1 MAVALPAPAEN
12 DKNVENTKSNVESDV
27 EDASDLEGAESFYGG
42 GYNNYGYGYNNYG
55 YNNYGGGK
63 SIF

>member
-12 DKNVENTKSNVESDV
+12 DKNVENTQSNVESDI
-27 EDASDLEGAESFYGG
+27 EDASDLEGAENFYG
-42 GYNNYGYGYNNYG
+42 GYNNYG
-55 YNNYGGGK
+55 YNNYGYGGGK